1 MEKTSTIGKDFSTLE
16 LIRFATPP
24 ILAQFSM
31 SLLSTLD
38 DGLFLSRFV
47 GTNALAAFSI
57 ATPVFMFFMAIVELF
72 NGASVLCSTK
82 MGEGET
88 EDACRIFTSTV
99 VLAAIFGCIVSVLG
113 QIFMDPIIVF
123 LGGTEIL
130 FPYVKAFLSVGVW
143 YIPLI
148 LVNRIFGRF
157 YVPAGNSKMSL
168 YTTLINAFCNFFF
181 DWVFIVRMGMGMV
194 GSALANLIAHIFLFI
209 IGITFYTRKN
219 NEIHFAK
226 PAGNMLPTLWQ
237 SMKLGFPPFLTNVAI
252 AVNSF
257 IANQVLLHVSGEES
271 VSAYT
276 IINNIQFMFMS
287 CVWGFTSSVSPIFS
301 YAYGEKNNAKIRKTF
316 RQTIRL
322 TAGLIALIA
331 VLYYLGRMPLL
342 KLYLKSDASEAV
354 RQMASHGLI
363 IAPLGFLFFGYNIL
377 GIDTSLALHEKRIST
392 ILSVLEN
399 VIFANLTM
407 LTLPF
412 LFGIPGVWFAFPVGE
427 ILTFG
432 WTLFFIRKMIT
443 QYKQSS
449 VSEVQGS

>member
-1 MEKTSTIGKDFSTLE
+1 
-16 LIRFATPP
+16 
-24 ILAQFSM
+24 
-31 SLLSTLD
+31 
-38 DGLFLSRFV
+38 
-47 GTNALAAFSI
+47 
-57 ATPVFMFFMAIVELF
+57 
-72 NGASVLCSTK
+72 
-82 MGEGET
+82 
-88 EDACRIFTSTV
+88 
-99 VLAAIFGCIVSVLG
+99 
-113 QIFMDPIIVF
+113 
-123 LGGTEIL
+123 
-130 FPYVKAFLSVGVW
+130 
-143 YIPLI
+143 
-148 LVNRIFGRF
+148 
-157 YVPAGNSKMSL
+157 
-168 YTTLINAFCNFFF
+168 
-181 DWVFIVRMGMGMV
+181 
-194 GSALANLIAHIFLFI
+194 
-209 IGITFYTRKN
+209 
-219 NEIHFAK
+219 
-226 PAGNMLPTLWQ
+226 
-237 SMKLGFPPFLTNVAI
+237 
-252 AVNSF
+252 
-257 IANQVLLHVSGEES
+257 
-271 VSAYT
+271 
-276 IINNIQFMFMS
+276 MFMS

-449 VSEVQGS
+449 VSEVQTS